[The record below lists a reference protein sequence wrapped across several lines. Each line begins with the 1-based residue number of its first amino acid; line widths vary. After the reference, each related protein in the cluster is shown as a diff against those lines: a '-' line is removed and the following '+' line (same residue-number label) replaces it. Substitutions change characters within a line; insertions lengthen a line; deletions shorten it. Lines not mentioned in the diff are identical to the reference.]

1 MLETMNTP
9 VLSCLLLFLGI
20 SIYSCSEKESVPVLK
35 ITNPDKLDKILDYY
49 VDEGMYP
56 FIYAHLEDLEGNII
70 YQHSTVNKDVLP
82 DTEIDKDTWIRI
94 WSMSK
99 IVTISVAL
107 DLMEDGLLRLDDP
120 VSKYIPE
127 FKNLQVAVSSNGQ
140 GLTEL
145 DWGNRDGA
153 CPIRLVPNDSIM
165 TIQHLLTHDAGF
177 YYANTNYAC
186 LDSMVAALNLPTAS
200 DSDDFINRLATLPLI
215 QHSGTDYFYGINT
228 TVLGILAE
236 RASGKNLKQL
246 VAERITTPMQI
257 EGLQYGLPSGENLL
271 PTYTGRD
278 SILREAKPG
287 ELNIFGPD
295 VPDYAL
301 DHQLYLGG
309 VGMLGTADGYAD
321 FLRMLLN
328 RGDLNGHRFLNKETV
343 EDIYA
348 PQTQLDNPY
357 GHDGYNL
364 WVSGD
369 SMRINKT
376 GEAGLWIGG
385 GYECTHFWADP
396 RRNFVGI
403 IMSQNNEV
411 LNPGYEMN
419 DKFRS
424 ELYSQFWEQE

>member
-1 MLETMNTP
+1 
-9 VLSCLLLFLGI
+9 
-20 SIYSCSEKESVPVLK
+20 
-35 ITNPDKLDKILDYY
+35 
-49 VDEGMYP
+49 
-56 FIYAHLEDLEGNII
+56 
-70 YQHSTVNKDVLP
+70 
-82 DTEIDKDTWIRI
+82 
-94 WSMSK
+94 MSK

-186 LDSMVAALNLPTAS
+186 LDSMVTALNLPTAS